1 MSLNRFDP
9 QIFRLIMEEE
19 QRQKDTLNLIA
30 SENYASRR
38 TLEVQASV
46 TANKLAEGYIG
57 GRECAGC
64 EVIDK
69 IEKVAIERAKALF
82 GAEHVNV
89 QCPTA
94 TQANVAVYTA
104 LLKPGDPVLAP
115 RLSHG
120 GHFSHGSSRHISGK
134 TYEFFHYGVSRQT
147 EQIDLETVERIAFEK
162 RPKLIIAGMSAYPRN
177 IDFSK
182 FRKIANKVGAFLM
195 ADIAHVVGLIIAG
208 LHSDP
213 TPYADVITSSTHKT
227 FRGPRGGGIILC
239 KKKFAKAI
247 DEAVFPGTQG
257 APLMNL
263 VASRAVLFK
272 EAMSPK
278 FNRYQRQVIEN
289 AKVLASVLTSHG
301 IRIVSGG
308 TDTHLML
315 IDLTQQD
322 LNGNEAERFLYSIG
336 IATNKNLIPFD
347 NKPSNITSGL
357 RLGTPALTTRG
368 MKQKEMEEVGI
379 LVSKVLL
386 STRKQ
391 LLMKDIRKKV
401 LSIAR
406 KFPLFSDEW
415 E

>member
-9 QIFRLIMEEE
+9 QLFRFIKEEE
-19 QRQKDTLNLIA
+19 RRQKHTLDLIA
-30 SENYASRR
+30 SENYASRV
-38 TLEVQASV
+38 TLEVQASI

-69 IEKVAIERAKALF
+69 IEKLTIERAKVLF

-104 LLKPGDPVLAP
+104 LLKPGDTVLAP

-120 GHFSHGSSRHISGK
+120 GHFSHGSPRHVSGK
-134 TYEFFHYGVSRQT
+134 TYNFFHYGVSRLT
-147 EQIDLETVERIAFEK
+147 EQIDFGAVERITLEK
-162 RPKLIIAGMSAYPRN
+162 RPRLIIAGMSAYPRI
-177 IDFSK
+177 IDFSE
-182 FRKIANKVGAFLM
+182 FRKVANKVGAYLM
-195 ADIAHVVGLIIAG
+195 ADIAHIVGLVIAG
-208 LHSDP
+208 LHPDP
-213 TPYADVITSSTHKT
+213 IPYADVITSSTHKT

-263 VASRAVLFK
+263 IASRAVLFK

-278 FNRYQRQVIEN
+278 FKRYQRQVVEN
-289 AKVLASVLTSHG
+289 AKVLAAVLASHG

-315 IDLTQQD
+315 IELTQQG
-322 LNGNEAERFLYSIG
+322 LNGKKAERLLYSIG

-347 NKPSNITSGL
+347 NKPPNITSGL

-368 MKQKEMEEVGI
+368 MKQKEMEEIGS

-386 STRKQ
+386 NPRKQ
-391 LLMKDIRKKV
+391 LLLKDIRKKV

-406 KFPLFSDEW
+406 KFPLFSSEW